1 MLHNRLFSIGIAFV
15 PAYIFLWSVS
25 LMGFYGSENEGAY
38 NQAIDA
44 IFANHLWLLVL
55 LIPVSG
61 VIMLRDL
68 LQDQVLTQAQMWR
81 MLTIGIVIA
90 GLNLIWLFDADHY
103 GILGRDI
110 WVVQMSYL
118 VTQGLLPLLAVIL
131 ALWSSNK
138 IRHG

>member
-1 MLHNRLFSIGIAFV
+1 
-15 PAYIFLWSVS
+15 
-25 LMGFYGSENEGAY
+25 
-38 NQAIDA
+38 
-44 IFANHLWLLVL
+44 
-55 LIPVSG
+55 
-61 VIMLRDL
+61 MLRDL